1 MAENAPSG
9 NSGANQ
15 GEALLAI
22 LDDITRQVQ
31 HARAVPMSA
40 SAMVNRAELLD
51 LVAAAREAVPDQ
63 VAAADRI
70 VAEAEGVRSHAVH
83 EGEEIVAQAHAKA
96 ADLVAEHAIVG
107 EAKGRAAEIVAAA
120 EEEAKGL
127 RADSDRYADQRLAEM
142 ESDLDA
148 ALNQVRAGRARLAGR
163 LGTK

>member
-107 EAKGRAAEIVAAA
+107 EAKGAPRRSSPPPRRRPRACVPTPTATPTS
-120 EEEAKGL
+120 GSP
-127 RADSDRYADQRLAEM
+127 RWSPTSTPR
-142 ESDLDA
+142 
-148 ALNQVRAGRARLAGR
+148 
-163 LGTK
+163 